1 MNKEK
6 IKIDTIN
13 LYEEIY
19 KINTI
24 ISSLE
29 KEYINV
35 RDITMTSLEEHDN
48 SYNYYRDF
56 EKNIR
61 ELIIKFRKLNETV
74 ISGVIQKYNHF
85 DAALNNDFNNLKTL
99 TENIKKEN

>member
-1 MNKEK
+1 MNKDK

-61 ELIIKFRKLNETV
+61 
-74 ISGVIQKYNHF
+74 
-85 DAALNNDFNNLKTL
+85 
-99 TENIKKEN
+99 